1 MAGKFGLGKGLGA
14 LLPSDEPQGV
24 IELTTDQITFSPYQP
39 RTTLNESALEE
50 LAQSI
55 KKSGIIQ
62 PIVVRHTKTGG
73 YELIAGERRLR
84 AARLA
89 GFERVPV
96 VIREISDHDAAEF
109 GLVENIQREDL
120 NPIDIAR
127 AMKRLK
133 DEFSYT
139 QESIAEGIKKSRPYV
154 ANLLRLLDLPETVQ
168 NAILS
173 GKISE
178 GHGRTLLTLKD
189 HEQILT
195 MMNRVIVSNL
205 SVRETEK
212 AVKKAMEAVPPKTK
226 DDPPAKERT
235 ADIILA
241 ENLLRD
247 KLSTKVKVM
256 PSTIV
261 IEYYSKEDLERI
273 CEAIAG

>member
-24 IELTTDQITFSPYQP
+24 VELSTEQITFSPYQP

-178 GHGRTLLTLKD
+178 GHGRTLLSLKD

-212 AVKKAMEAVPPKTK
+212 AVKKAMEAAPPKAK
-226 DDPPAKERT
+226 IEPPAKERT

-256 PSTIV
+256 PSSIL